1 MMSIV
6 NFCRLKYFLQYRF
19 YLVTRN
25 FSACSTIFIHVVK
38 KLNNPGSKTYIP
50 NYQEAEIR
58 RIVLQSQPEEIIP
71 KNTQH
76 TTGLAQSGSSGRAP
90 A

>member
-1 MMSIV
+1 
-6 NFCRLKYFLQYRF
+6 
-19 YLVTRN
+19 
-25 FSACSTIFIHVVK
+25 VVK
-38 KLNNPGSKTYIP
+38 KLNNPGSKTYNP

-90 A
+90 V